1 MAAWFQRRGR
11 AALSPAAARNLI
23 LMNSK
28 VDVRGVL
35 PSVHCPTLVLHR
47 SGDLDSQVAS
57 ARAGEV
63 LVTGTTRD
71 LVEGSGLRFEDRGD
85 HELKGI
91 EGARTLFAA
100 V

>member
-1 MAAWFQRRGR
+1 
-11 AALSPAAARNLI
+11 
-23 LMNSK
+23 MNSK
-28 VDVRGVL
+28 VGVRDVL
-35 PSVHCPTLVLHR
+35 PSVHCPTLVLNR
-47 SGDLDSQVAS
+47 SGDLESQVAS